1 MSISEIGTIITS
13 VAGLAV
19 AVGGLVVS
27 VGVFMLVVKLG
38 NAIEAFTRSESKD
51 G

>member
-1 MSISEIGTIITS
+1 MSIAEMGTLITS
-13 VAGLAV
+13 IAGLTV

-38 NAIEAFTRSESKD
+38 NVIETFGRSQD